1 MSSGILWPIQDIK
14 SGEWYNDGTSGPAFD
29 LLYAS
34 LANRC
39 GVEDIGCWVEIDQS
53 SFPPP
58 SDTDFIVKV
67 QPTSDPTNNCCHY
80 VQFIGS
86 LESAGT
92 ASTVEIDISGCGIN
106 NFIID
111 GTRPSF
117 NISQT
122 GWTTYTYELTPTEA
136 AKITDYTDIHLY
148 FNLLS
153 PAGFIPNVRI
163 GLAYFYV
170 ESQCPGQKITF
181 TVPTGDV
188 SAGDWATAPL
198 YSKINS
204 GIIGGVG
211 NLSDYIDTIASP
223 STPFEVHLSGGP
235 DASSDE
241 CHVLRYVASLD
252 AYYGSE
258 NVDLDIGL
266 YDGTT
271 LIKEETKTLTSVSWV
286 TGEMTL
292 SAAEAANITNYQNLR
307 VKGSGSDSAGGNTPR
322 IAEIEFQYPYTLD
335 LTQQQWPA
343 SYLHFV

>member
-1 MSSGILWPIQDIK
+1 MSSGILWPIQDIT
-14 SGEWYNDGTSGPAFD
+14 SGEWYNDGTSGPVYNF
-29 LLYAS
+29 LYQS

-39 GVEDIGCWVEIDQS
+39 GIEDIGCWVEIDQS

-67 QPTSDPTNNCCHY
+67 QSTSDPQNHCCHY
-80 VQFIGS
+80 VQFLAS
-86 LESAGT
+86 LETAGSS
-92 ASTVEIDISGCGIN
+92 STLEIDISGCGIDD
-106 NFIID
+106 FIVD
-111 GTRPSF
+111 GTKPSF
-117 NISQT
+117 TISQT
-122 GWTTYTYELTPTEA
+122 GWTYYTYELSATEA

-148 FNLLS
+148 FNLIS
-153 PAGFIPNVRI
+153 PAAGIPNVRI

-170 ESQCPGQKITF
+170 ESPCPGQKVTF

-188 SAGDWATAPL
+188 TLGDWATAPL

-204 GIIGGVG
+204 GIIDGTA
-211 NLSDYIDTIASP
+211 NLSDFIDTIASP
-223 STPFEVHLSGGP
+223 STPFEVYLSGGP
-235 DASSDE
+235 DASSNE

-266 YDGTT
+266 YDGAT

-307 VKGSGSDSAGGNTPR
+307 VRGSGSDSPGGNTPR
-322 IAEIEFQYPYTLD
+322 IAEIEFQYPFAVD
-335 LTQQQWPA
+335 LTQQDFPSA
-343 SYLHFV
+343 YLHFV

>member
-14 SGEWYNDGTSGPAFD
+14 SGEWYNDGTSGPVFN

-53 SFPPP
+53 GPPP

-67 QPTSDPTNNCCHY
+67 QPTSDPGNHCCHY
-80 VQFIGS
+80 VQFLGS
-86 LESAGT
+86 LDSAGD
-92 ASTVEIDISGCGIN
+92 ASSVEIDISGCGID
-106 NFIID
+106 NFLIE

-122 GWTTYTYELTPTEA
+122 GWTTYTYELNPIEA

-148 FNLLS
+148 FNLIS

-170 ESQCPGQKITF
+170 ESLCPGQKITF

-204 GIIGGVG
+204 GILGGSG
-211 NLSDYIDTIASP
+211 NLNDYIDTIASP
-223 STPFEVHLSGGP
+223 STPFEVYLSGGP
-235 DASSDE
+235 DASSNE
-241 CHVLRYVASLD
+241 CHVLRYIASLD

-258 NVDLDIGL
+258 NVDLVIDL
-266 YDGTT
+266 YDGAT
-271 LIKEETKTLTSVSWV
+271 LIKSSTGTLTSTSWV
-286 TGEMTL
+286 TGEITL
-292 SAAEAANITNYQNLR
+292 SAAEAANITDYQNLR
-307 VKGSGSDSAGGNTPR
+307 VKGSGSDSPGGNTPR
-322 IAEIEFQYPYTLD
+322 IAEIEFQYPYALD
-335 LTQQQWPA
+335 LTRQQWPA
-343 SYLHFV
+343 AYLHFV